1 MSSKLYR
8 EHRRVGNAHIS
19 QTIYAQVCV
28 DNATL
33 GEREH
38 GARRRRVV
46 LRSDCL
52 RYPIVPGVVGV
63 DICSGKQLSDQS
75 TRKRLGLRDLS
86 CKLRPRSEQNAICFS
101 RSLSPWLKSGWG
113 GKTYLPYEKDI
124 WGRWWGSRKDYSL

>member
-1 MSSKLYR
+1 MSSKLYG

-38 GARRRRVV
+38 GARRRRVE
-46 LRSDCL
+46 LRSGCL
-52 RYPIVPGVVGV
+52 RYIIVPGVVGV

-86 CKLRPRSEQNAICFS
+86 CKLRPRSEENAICYIA
-101 RSLSPWLKSGWG
+101 RYHRG
-113 GKTYLPYEKDI
+113 
-124 WGRWWGSRKDYSL
+124 